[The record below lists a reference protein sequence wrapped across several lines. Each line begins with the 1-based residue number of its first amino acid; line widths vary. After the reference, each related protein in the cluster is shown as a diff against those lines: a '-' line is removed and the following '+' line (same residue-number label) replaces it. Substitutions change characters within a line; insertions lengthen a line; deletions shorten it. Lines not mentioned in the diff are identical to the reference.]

1 MEASVPVWM
10 SSDGGSG
17 GRRKDFEAPL
27 GLKGPN
33 RKLVAK
39 RPSLGG

>member
-1 MEASVPVWM
+1 MEAPVPVWM

-17 GRRKDFEAPL
+17 GRRKALEAPL

-39 RPSLGG
+39 RPGLGG